1 MGKYSKAKMF
11 NRKASRKQSRADEI
25 LKALNIQPGQT
36 IADIGSG
43 GGFFTFLFS
52 HLIGDTGTVYAVDT
66 NEDFLEYINSQA
78 SENGLTNIKTI
89 LATEDAI
96 PIPYHSVDLVFVRNV
111 YHHLQNRVDY
121 FTQVKQLLSRSA
133 RVSVIEYSRQ
143 GSILSFHRR
152 CGHNVPQEI
161 IVEEMNKA
169 GYEVSA
175 SFDFLPVQSFTIFT
189 PISKIKVSGGDDTN
203 KYISM
208 PNINSC

>member
-25 LKALNIQPGQT
+25 LKTLNIQLGQT

-52 HLIGDTGTVYAVDT
+52 HLVGDQGTVYAIDT
-66 NEDFLEYINSQA
+66 NEEFLEYINRQA
-78 SENGLTNIKTI
+78 TETGLTNIKTV
-89 LATEDAI
+89 LATEDTI
-96 PIPYHSVDLVFVRNV
+96 PIPHHSVDLVFVRNV
-111 YHHLQNRVDY
+111 YHHLLNRVQY
-121 FTQVKQLLSRSA
+121 FTQVKQLLAASA
-133 RVSVIEYSRQ
+133 RVCITEYSRQ
-143 GSILSFHRR
+143 GSIFSFHRR

-169 GYEVSA
+169 GYKVSS

-189 PISKIKVSGGDDTN
+189 PIL
-203 KYISM
+203 
-208 PNINSC
+208 

>member
-11 NRKASRKQSRADEI
+11 NRKASWKQSRADEI
-25 LKALNIQPGQT
+25 LKTLDIQLGQT

-52 HLIGDTGTVYAVDT
+52 HLVGDKGTVYAIDI
-66 NEDFLEYINSQA
+66 NEEFLEYINSQA

-89 LATEDAI
+89 LVTERSIRD
-96 PIPYHSVDLVFVRNV
+96 PQHSVDLVFVRNV
-111 YHHLQNRVDY
+111 YHHLQNRVHY
-121 FTQVKQLLSRSA
+121 FTQAKELLSTRGRIA
-133 RVSVIEYSRQ
+133 IIEYSRH
-143 GSILSFHRR
+143 GSIFSFHRR

-169 GYEVSA
+169 GYTVSA

-189 PISKIKVSGGDDTN
+189 TVP
-203 KYISM
+203 
-208 PNINSC
+208 

>member
-25 LKALNIQPGQT
+25 LKTLNIQLGQT

-52 HLIGDTGTVYAVDT
+52 HIVGDKGIVYAIDT
-66 NEDFLEYINSQA
+66 NVEFLNYINSQA
-78 SENGLTNIKTI
+78 AENGLTNIKTV
-89 LATEDAI
+89 LVNEEHI
-96 PIPYHSVDLVFVRNV
+96 PIPHHSVNLVFVRNV
-111 YHHLQNRVDY
+111 YHHLGNRVQY
-121 FTQVKQLLSRSA
+121 FTQVKHLLAPFA
-133 RVSVIEYSRQ
+133 RVSIIEYSRQ

-152 CGHNVPQEI
+152 CGHNVPQDL

-169 GYEVSA
+169 EYMVSA

-189 PISKIKVSGGDDTN
+189 PMS
-203 KYISM
+203 
-208 PNINSC
+208 